1 MRGASGDDLHLRYEY
16 AGLFGATTGDKIRLG
31 DTQLYVEIERD
42 LRVMG
47 DEAIYGGGK
56 TLRDGMGMD
65 NQLTSADGALDL
77 VITNVVIID
86 ATLGIVKA
94 DVGVKDGRIVGI
106 GKAGNPGMM
115 DGVTP
120 GLAVGP
126 ATDAISGEHCIL
138 TAGGIDAS
146 CPLHRAAAGGG
157 RRSATASPRSSAVAW
172 GRPTAPTARP
182 SPRAPGTSR

>member
-1 MRGASGDDLHLRYEY
+1 MTFISRYEY
-16 AGLFGATTGDKIRLG
+16 AGLFGPTTGDKIRLG
-31 DTQLYVEIERD
+31 DTQLYVEVERD

-65 NQLTSADGALDL
+65 NGLTSAGGALDL

-86 ATLGIVKA
+86 AILGVVKA

-115 DGVTP
+115 EGVTP
-120 GLAVGP
+120 GLA
-126 ATDAISGEHCIL
+126 EIL
-138 TAGGIDAS
+138 D
-146 CPLHRAAAGGG
+146 
-157 RRSATASPRSSAVAW
+157 
-172 GRPTAPTARP
+172 
-182 SPRAPGTSR
+182 